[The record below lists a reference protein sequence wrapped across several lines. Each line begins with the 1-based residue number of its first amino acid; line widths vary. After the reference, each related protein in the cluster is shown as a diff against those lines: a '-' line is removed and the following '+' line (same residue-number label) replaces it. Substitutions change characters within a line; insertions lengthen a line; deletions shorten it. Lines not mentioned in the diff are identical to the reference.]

1 MERFLNA
8 ISEVYE
14 YAYND
19 SLLAVFLI
27 GICFI
32 FIFGIYKW
40 YRADNFD
47 NALRWSRATPP
58 ILVSIGILG
67 TFTGVLLGLMDF
79 DVADI
84 DKSTSRLISGLKF
97 SFSTSVLGLFSAI
110 VFRMI
115 VISRQEQKRQET
127 KDASVD
133 DLLDKMTEVRDAISG
148 EGEAT
153 IVTQLQKLRTSNQ
166 DGLNNLQS
174 SFDNFAEKM
183 GEINQKALVEAIQQV
198 MDDFNA
204 KITDQLGE
212 DFKKLNESV
221 QSMVQ
226 WQEQYKDHIETVTNK
241 IELAIN
247 AIDKSK
253 DILGEIDK
261 SLQEIPKTTESLK
274 EIISTIQSQI
284 ENIDGQMESFVKMRE
299 QAIEAMPMIEKRLN
313 EMTDGLSDNVTK
325 VIDSISNS
333 SQGLSENV
341 GTLIDNVKDTSNQ
354 MKDAVESQLNDI
366 DQMSKTM
373 RDSFNNAIE
382 ESSTRLEERLNKLDS
397 EMEAEIK
404 RTIELM
410 GGKLNSLSQQFVD
423 DYAPL
428 TRELAKLVNIAKSV
442 KLTERS
448 DNEA

>member
-1 MERFLNA
+1 MERLSNSLYEIF
-8 ISEVYE
+8 VY
-14 YAYND
+14 AQND
-19 SLLAVFLI
+19 SLLASFLI
-27 GICFI
+27 II
-32 FIFGIYKW
+32 FLIFTVGLVQW
-40 YRADNFD
+40 FRSNNFD

-79 DVADI
+79 DVSDI

-97 SFSTSVLGLFSAI
+97 SFSTSVLGLLSAI
-110 VFRMI
+110 IFRI
-115 VISRQEQKRQET
+115 VVISRQEQKRQET

-133 DLLDKMTEVRDAISG
+133 DLLEKMTEVRDAISG

-153 IVTQLQKLRTSNQ
+153 IVTQLQKLRSTNQ
-166 DGLNNLQS
+166 DGLNDLQN
-174 SFDNFAEKM
+174 SFNNFAEKM

-226 WQEQYKDHIETVTNK
+226 WQEQYKEHIENLTNR
-241 IELAIN
+241 IESSIN
-247 AIDKSK
+247 AIEKSK
-253 DILGEIDK
+253 DILSEIDK

-274 EIISTIQSQI
+274 EIINTVQLQI
-284 ENIDGQMESFVKMRE
+284 TNIDDQMNSFVKMRE
-299 QAIEAMPMIEKRLN
+299 QAIEAMPLIEKRLT
-313 EMTDGLSDNVTK
+313 EMTDGLSNNVTS
-325 VIDSISNS
+325 VIESISTS
-333 SQGLSENV
+333 SKGLSENV
-341 GTLIDNVKDTSNQ
+341 ESLISDVKGTTSQ
-354 MKDAVESQLNDI
+354 MKEAVEGQLNDI

-373 RDSFNNAIE
+373 RDTFNNAIE

-397 EMEAEIK
+397 EMETEIK
-404 RTIELM
+404 RAVELM

-428 TRELAKLVNIAKSV
+428 TRELAKLVNLANTIKS
-442 KLTERS
+442 KSEI
-448 DNEA
+448 E